1 MDCQASRDA
10 KSLTKTLLRRKVS
23 YIFLKS
29 LRHCERI
36 VRILIMAEQEHLIL
50 IAVGPDKVGLVQKM
64 SEFIVNRGGNIED
77 SRMAVLAGEFAQ
89 ILLVSGTDRDLEKIS
104 ESLPQLGKETGLTV
118 WQKEPSGKKAAVPSL
133 PYKLVASCM
142 DHPGV
147 VYRITSMLSQ
157 FEVNIESMET
167 QTYPAP
173 VSGVPMFRMEAI
185 VTVPAGQQK
194 KAVKQALAE
203 IEREENIDLEF
214 VHVTDTSIS

>member
-1 MDCQASRDA
+1 
-10 KSLTKTLLRRKVS
+10 
-23 YIFLKS
+23 
-29 LRHCERI
+29 
-36 VRILIMAEQEHLIL
+36 MADQEHLIL
-50 IAVGPDKVGLVQKM
+50 IAVGPDKIGLVQKI

-89 ILLVSGTDRDLEKIS
+89 ILLVSGSDRDLEKIS
-104 ESLPQLGKETGLTV
+104 EALPQLGKETGLTV
-118 WQKEPSGKKAAVPSL
+118 WQKEPSGRKAAIQSL

-147 VYRITSMLSQ
+147 VFRITSTLSQ

-173 VSGVPMFRMEAI
+173 VTGVPMFRMEAI

>member
-1 MDCQASRDA
+1 MTRDKLESR
-10 KSLTKTLLRRKVS
+10 
-23 YIFLKS
+23 
-29 LRHCERI
+29 
-36 VRILIMAEQEHLIL
+36 IMAEQEHLIL
-50 IAVGPDKVGLVQKM
+50 IAVGPDKVGLVQKI

-89 ILLVSGTDRDLEKIS
+89 ILLVSGPDRRS
-104 ESLPQLGKETGLTV
+104 GKNIRIASAIGKRNRTLL
-118 WQKEPSGKKAAVPSL
+118 SGKKNHPGKKLQFHPL

-185 VTVPAGQQK
+185 VTVPTGQQK

>member
-1 MDCQASRDA
+1 
-10 KSLTKTLLRRKVS
+10 
-23 YIFLKS
+23 
-29 LRHCERI
+29 
-36 VRILIMAEQEHLIL
+36 MAELEHLIL
-50 IAVGPDKVGLVQKM
+50 IAVGPDKVGLVQKI

-89 ILLVSGTDRDLEKIS
+89 ILLVSGPDRDLEKIS
-104 ESLPQLGKETGLTV
+104 EALPQLGKETGLTV
-118 WQKEPSGKKAAVPSL
+118 WQKEPSGKKVAVPSL
-133 PYKLVASCM
+133 PYRLVASCM

-147 VYRITSMLSQ
+147 VYRITTMLSQ